1 MARSQTPRDAADQ
14 LRTAVDRTL
23 QATVGQATA
32 SRGRAQ
38 ERAQDIVEELS
49 QAAGRVR
56 DALDDLRVAT
66 REDVKEI
73 GDRLAEIESRVAKL
87 ETAARKAPS
96 PARAKAKPAAKKA
109 PAAKPKPKAKRAAG
123 K

>member
-1 MARSQTPRDAADQ
+1 MAKSQTPRDAADQ
-14 LRTAVDRTL
+14 LRTAVDRTF

-49 QAAGRVR
+49 QAAARVR

-66 REDVKEI
+66 REDVKEL
-73 GDRLAEIESRVAKL
+73 GDRLSEIETRVARL
-87 ETAARKAPS
+87 EASSRKAPS
-96 PARAKAKPAAKKA
+96 PTRAKAKPVARKT
-109 PAAKPKPKAKRAAG
+109 PAAKPKPKAKRAGG

>member
-14 LRTAVDRTL
+14 LRTAVDRTF
-23 QATVGQATA
+23 QATVDQASA

-56 DALDDLRVAT
+56 DDLRVAT
-66 REDVKEI
+66 REDVKEL
-73 GDRLAEIESRVAKL
+73 GDRLSEIEARVAKL
-87 ETAARKAPS
+87 ESSATAAPS
-96 PARAKAKPAAKKA
+96 AARAKAKPAARKTA
-109 PAAKPKPKAKRAAG
+109 PAKPKPKPKRAAG

>member
-1 MARSQTPRDAADQ
+1 MSRTSGSRETADA
-14 LRTAVDRTL
+14 LRAAVDRTF
-23 QATVGQATA
+23 QATVDQAKATVDQATA

-56 DALDDLRVAT
+56 EALDDLRVAT
-66 REDVKEI
+66 REDVREI
-73 GDRLAEIESRVAKL
+73 SGRLDSLERRVAAL
-87 ETAARKAPS
+87 E
-96 PARAKAKPAAKKA
+96 KP
-109 PAAKPKPKAKRAAG
+109 AKPKPKPASKRTKTSGG